1 MDKIISGKY
10 LSYLFDEQISE
21 GRLSAEECLI
31 YMKMLIYCEAANC
44 QRRKLQ
50 DRIGSFPFLT
60 AQFIQKK
67 HFLSGRTTQSRS
79 FILWEHIVLI
89 KIRS

>member
-44 QRRKLQ
+44 QRRKLH
-50 DRIGSFPFLT
+50 DKIGSFPFLT
-60 AQFIQKK
+60 AQLIRKK
-67 HFLSGRTTQSRS
+67 HFLSRRTAQSRS
-79 FILWEHIVLI
+79 FILWEHTALI
-89 KIRS
+89 R

>member
-1 MDKIISGKY
+1 MDNIISGKY

-44 QRRKLQ
+44 QRRKLH
-50 DRIGSFPFLT
+50 DKIGSFPFLT
-60 AQFIQKK
+60 AQ
-67 HFLSGRTTQSRS
+67 
-79 FILWEHIVLI
+79 LI
-89 KIRS
+89 

>member
-44 QRRKLQ
+44 QRRKLH
-50 DRIGSFPFLT
+50 DKIGSFPFFRIASYT
-60 AQFIQKK
+60 RKK
-67 HFLSGRTTQSRS
+67 SCWYSNTLYLYPGSQMS
-79 FILWEHIVLI
+79 
-89 KIRS
+89 IRW